1 MTGVAGKKR
10 FSIRKKLFF
19 ILGALI
25 AVAMMTES
33 FISVRMA
40 RSAVIEKIGNHLMNK
55 ADNTAEII
63 DGRIASFWQFLE
75 GIARLPALFD
85 ESVPQEELS
94 RQLQA
99 QVAFNTKIKQIS
111 LYPPSGVRYTADGQ
125 AVSVADCDWFRTA
138 LSGKPAA
145 SVPLISRALNE
156 WTIIFAVPVYND
168 AHAVVGVLNAVVAAP
183 RLSDAIKDIVIGQ
196 TGYCY
201 ILDAEGTCIAHQDF
215 TRVSSQ
221 ANAQKSAQSD
231 PSLKSL
237 ADFERMAL
245 QNSASSVG
253 YYKYQGV
260 SKIASYAK
268 IDATGWT
275 VIINAPVHEFMDQIN
290 RFSLRMDITTL
301 CVVACL
307 LAVVFF
313 IASKMTLPVRTV
325 VSALKDIAHG
335 DGDLRQRLPVS
346 GNDEITALSQY
357 FNATI
362 TKIGKSIKL
371 VDDNSGKM
379 QSIGDGLSSNMT
391 ETASA
396 LNEISANIEGVK
408 EQAVSQAASVESM
421 SETVSKIISTIEALN
436 SSIESQ
442 SASVV
447 QSSASVEEMVANIA
461 SITQSLEKSDTMVKT
476 LADATSEGKKT
487 LQTSN
492 TVTQKIADASG
503 GLLEASAVIQN
514 IASQTNLLAM
524 NAAIEAAHAG
534 EAGKG
539 FAVVADEIRKLA
551 EESSAQGK
559 AITDTLK
566 KLSDKI
572 AGLSA
577 ASKTV
582 EDKFNAIFNLSENV
596 HGMSRELTAAMKE
609 QENGSREVLAAIK
622 TISSVTAE
630 VKDESERMLIGG
642 RNVAQEMQKLD
653 RLTAEIKDSMS
664 ETSAGVQQINNA
676 VQEVS
681 DLVRKNKGSIEGLV
695 GEVRKFKI

>member
-1 MTGVAGKKR
+1 MKSFNTKNT
-10 FSIRKKLFF
+10 FSLQYKLMLVFGLLIFLSGAIQTVLAVKTARK
-19 ILGALI
+19 
-25 AVAMMTES
+25 AVTEK
-33 FISVRMA
+33 VQ
-40 RSAVIEKIGNHLMNK
+40 NHLIGK
-55 ADNTAEII
+55 VIARTELIDNAI
-63 DGRIASFWQFLE
+63 DTFFQFLE
-75 GIARLPALFD
+75 GLTRLPVLQDPSASYAEKYAALQKD
-85 ESVPQEELS
+85 QT
-94 RQLQA
+94 A
-99 QVAFNTKIKQIS
+99 NTTITGFCITT
-111 LYPPSGVRYTADGQ
+111 PEGMRYGADG
-125 AVSVADCDWFRTA
+125 VTSVAGSDWFRTA
-138 LSGKPAA
+138 LGGARFVSELQVSPATGELFSLFA
-145 SVPLISRALNE
+145 CPLYDSQRR
-156 WTIIFAVPVYND
+156 II
-168 AHAVVGVLNAVVAAP
+168 GVLSAELP
-183 RLSDAIKDIVIGQ
+183 GTWFRDIIKDVTIGK
-196 TGYCY
+196 TGNCY
-201 ILDAEGTCIAHQDF
+201 ILGPTGTTVADEDMELVKNRSNTSEDAKTDPTLASCGAFEQ
-215 TRVSSQ
+215 Q
-221 ANAQKSAQSD
+221 AVRATA
-231 PSLKSL
+231 P
-237 ADFERMAL
+237 AL
-245 QNSASSVG
+245 GQYA
-253 YYKYQGV
+253 YKGV
-260 SKIASYAK
+260 LKIAAYAQMRTT
-268 IDATGWT
+268 DWT
-275 VIINAPVHEFMDQIN
+275 VIICAPMPEFMGTVEALKVSMRCTCVIIVIFALIIVYFAA
-290 RFSLRMDITTL
+290 RRIIHPLRTT
-301 CVVACL
+301 
-307 LAVVFF
+307 
-313 IASKMTLPVRTV
+313 

-447 QSSASVEEMVANIA
+447 QSSASVEEMVANVA

-492 TVTQKIADASG
+492 AITQKIADASG

-566 KLSDKI
+566 KLSDEI

-630 VKDESERMLIGG
+630 VKDESERMLAGG